1 MGKPYFGNSYGRF
14 TRTSGDAQKAF
25 GQKSSWIHLCGRFGF
40 LVLAIVVLQSCGAGR
55 KVQIRSAQTP
65 ATQQSKPQVS
75 KPKKAQV
82 LPEKKPTPALT
93 NSQRAAL
100 YIETF
105 APVAREE
112 MRQYRIPASITLAQ
126 GLLESGFGQGRLAVE
141 ANNHFG
147 IKCHQSW
154 TGKTITHDDD
164 RKGECFRVY
173 DNPRESYRDHSLFLK
188 NRSRYAFLF
197 KYSPQNYKA
206 WARGLKKA
214 GYATD
219 PKYPEKL
226 IQLIDRFDLTRFDAK
241 GKVRKSSIETPT
253 IDKNTKTITVQQG
266 DTLYGLARKHGIEV
280 EALMRK
286 NRLKENAIYPGQV
299 LILPQK

>member
-1 MGKPYFGNSYGRF
+1 M
-14 TRTSGDAQKAF
+14 
-25 GQKSSWIHLCGRFGF
+25 IL
-40 LVLAIVVLQSCGAGR
+40 LQSCGAGR
-55 KVQIRSAQTP
+55 KVQIRSS
-65 ATQQSKPQVS
+65 QSPVTQVS
-75 KPKKAQV
+75 KPQTSKPSKTKV
-82 LPEKKPTPALT
+82 LPQKKPTPTLT

-112 MRQYRIPASITLAQ
+112 MRQYKIPASITLAQ

-154 TGKTITHDDD
+154 KGKTITHDDD

-197 KYSPQNYKA
+197 DYSPQNYKA

-241 GKVRKSSIETPT
+241 GKVRKSKIESPQ
-253 IDKNTKTITVQQG
+253 IDKNSTTITVQKG
-266 DTLYGLARKHGIEV
+266 DTLYGLARKYGIEV
-280 EALMRK
+280 ETLMQK

>member
-1 MGKPYFGNSYGRF
+1 M
-14 TRTSGDAQKAF
+14 
-25 GQKSSWIHLCGRFGF
+25 IL
-40 LVLAIVVLQSCGAGR
+40 LQSCGAGR
-55 KVQIRSAQTP
+55 KVQIRSAQSPVT
-65 ATQQSKPQVS
+65 QVS
-75 KPKKAQV
+75 KSQTSNPSTTKV
-82 LPEKKPTPALT
+82 LPQKKPTPTLT

-112 MRQYRIPASITLAQ
+112 MRQYKIPASITLAQ

-154 TGKTITHDDD
+154 KGKTITHDDD

-197 KYSPQNYKA
+197 DYSPQNYKA

-241 GKVRKSSIETPT
+241 GKVRKSKIESPQ
-253 IDKNTKTITVQQG
+253 IDKNSTTITVQKG
-266 DTLYGLARKHGIEV
+266 DTLYGLARKYGIEV
-280 EALMRK
+280 ETLMQK

>member
-1 MGKPYFGNSYGRF
+1 MGKPYFGNSYGGF

-40 LVLAIVVLQSCGAGR
+40 LIVAIVVLQSCGAGR

-75 KPKKAQV
+75 KPEKAQV

>member
-1 MGKPYFGNSYGRF
+1 MGR
-14 TRTSGDAQKAF
+14 
-25 GQKSSWIHLCGRFGF
+25 L
-40 LVLAIVVLQSCGAGR
+40 IVSFCYRCSQSCGAGR
-55 KVQIRSAQTP
+55 KVQIRWHNSGNP
-65 ATQQSKPQVS
+65 AIEPQVS
-75 KPKKAQV
+75 KPKKLVRPKRNLLQH
-82 LPEKKPTPALT
+82 LPIET
-93 NSQRAAL
+93 AL

-112 MRQYRIPASITLAQ
+112 MRQYKIPASITLAQ

-173 DNPRESYRDHSLFLK
+173 DNPQESYRDHSLFLK

-206 WARGLKKA
+206 WARGSKA

-226 IQLIDRFDLTRFDAK
+226 IQLIDRLLTRFDAK
-241 GKVRKSSIETPT
+241 GKVRKS
-253 IDKNTKTITVQQG
+253 Q
-266 DTLYGLARKHGIEV
+266 
-280 EALMRK
+280 
-286 NRLKENAIYPGQV
+286 
-299 LILPQK
+299 